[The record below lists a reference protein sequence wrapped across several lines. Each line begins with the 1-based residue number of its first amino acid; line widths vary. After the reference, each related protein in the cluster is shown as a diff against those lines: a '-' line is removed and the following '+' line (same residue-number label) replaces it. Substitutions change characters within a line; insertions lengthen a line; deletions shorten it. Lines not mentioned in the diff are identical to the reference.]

1 MSLRFTIREA
11 DAAMDWSDGIW
22 PIFRDVIAPGDTY
35 AFSPE
40 MDEAAARAAWI
51 LPPPAK
57 VFVAVDLERGT
68 ILGTSLVKANQPG
81 LGAHVANAGFMVAPH
96 AAGRGVGRALAE
108 HALEWARSAS
118 FAAMQFNYVVST
130 NTRAV
135 ALWARLGFT
144 VVGTIPQ
151 AFEHRS
157 LGRCVDVYVM
167 HRFL

>member
-1 MSLRFTIREA
+1 MSLKFTIREA
-11 DAAMDWSDGIW
+11 DAGTDWPDGIR
-22 PIFRDVIAPGDTY
+22 PIFRSVIAPGDTY
-35 AFSPE
+35 AFPPE
-40 MDEAAARAAWI
+40 MGEAAARAAWM

-57 VFVAVDLERGT
+57 VFVAVEGRGT

-81 LGAHVANAGFMVAPH
+81 LGMHVANAGFMVAPH
-96 AAGRGVGRALAE
+96 AEGCGVGRALAE
-108 HALEWARSAS
+108 HALDWARSAG

-135 ALWARLGFT
+135 MLWQWLGFT
-144 VVGTIPQ
+144 IVGTIPQ

-157 LGRCVDVYVM
+157 LGRRVDVYVM